1 MYIRCY
7 MHDALG
13 TMYSVHCTVHMQRK
27 NWTMVNQFRAGPRT
41 KRVAVFHK
49 DKVMK
54 TDVKTGAS

>member
-1 MYIRCY
+1 
-7 MHDALG
+7 
-13 TMYSVHCTVHMQRK
+13 MYSVHCTVHMQRK

-41 KRVAVFHK
+41 KRVAVSHK